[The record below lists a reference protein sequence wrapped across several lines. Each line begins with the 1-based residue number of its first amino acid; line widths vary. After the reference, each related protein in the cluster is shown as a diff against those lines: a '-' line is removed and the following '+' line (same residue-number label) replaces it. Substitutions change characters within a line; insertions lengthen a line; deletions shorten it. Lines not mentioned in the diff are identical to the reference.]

1 VRGDSRGSGARRPT
15 PPGAGWAG
23 EAGGARGGAGAGGL
37 AGEGGAGGGAR
48 AVAQR
53 RQQYEACARVPGRE
67 EEEDAARKGEVAA
80 ENSREV

>member
-1 VRGDSRGSGARRPT
+1 VTRGVAERGAPHPRGR
-15 PPGAGWAG
+15 AGLG
-23 EAGGARGGAGAGGL
+23 KQGARGAGRVRGGL

-48 AVAQR
+48 AVARR